1 MFSTAPSAAA
11 ADANLG
17 PLESRVMEIVWRNSE
32 ANVRQV
38 AALLPEP
45 LAYTTVMTTLDRLY
59 KKGLLERRKNSRA
72 FIYAPR
78 VSRAQWLR
86 RRAGEFVANFFAT
99 PQPERE
105 ALLSCLLDAVE
116 QYDAALLDDLSQQI
130 RDKRRQMER
139 EAERS

>member
-1 MFSTAPSAAA
+1 
-11 ADANLG
+11 
-17 PLESRVMEIVWRNSE
+17 MEIVWRNSE

-59 KKGLLERRKNSRA
+59 KKGLLERRKKSRA

-99 PQPERE
+99 PHPERE

-139 EAERS
+139 EAERT

>member
-1 MFSTAPSAAA
+1 MFASTPSVAAS
-11 ADANLG
+11 DAILG
-17 PLESRVMEIVWRNSE
+17 PLESRVMEIVWRNGE

-45 LAYTTVMTTLDRLY
+45 LAYTTVMTTLDRLF

-99 PQPERE
+99 PHPERE